1 MMKTMKTWQAKS
13 EDQSKKWYI
22 IDASGHR
29 VGRIATHVAN
39 ILRGKNK
46 PQFTPHVDTGDH
58 VIVINTDKMELT
70 GGKANSKKYFTHT
83 RFFGSLKSK
92 TAGQMMVEDS
102 GFVLSEAVRGM
113 LPTNKMSRH
122 LILKLN
128 TYASAAHPH
137 ASQKPEAYTIPAH
150 VGLKK

>member
-1 MMKTMKTWQAKS
+1 MKTWQAKN

-22 IDASGHR
+22 VDASGHR

-70 GGKANSKKYFTHT
+70 GDKATSKKFYTHS

-92 TAGQMMVEDS
+92 TAGQLLVEDS

-113 LPTNKMSRH
+113 LPTNKMARH
-122 LILKLN
+122 TILKLK
-128 TYASAAHPH
+128 TYPGAAHPH
-137 ASQKPEAYTIPAH
+137 ASQKPETYTIPAH